1 MAKIRKSKIYWKP
14 SSSPHLV
21 GYKLY
26 WDVRG
31 DVNYDSEHAD
41 VGLRTEIV
49 LPDDLP
55 SFPLVNSDI
64 QIGITAVTDRGNE
77 SDMVKMSAS
86 FDFALPEAPSEI
98 ESQDMD
104 DFFFRGPADTS
115 ATDSEIEGPRQ
126 VEWSKEKSDSD
137 YV

>member
-14 SSSPHLV
+14 SSSHNLA

-26 WDVRG
+26 WDVGG
-31 DVNYDSEHAD
+31 DVNYESEHAD
-41 VGLRTEIV
+41 VGLRTEII

-55 SFPLVNSDI
+55 SFPLVNGDI

-86 FDFALPEAPSEI
+86 FDFALPEPPSEI
-98 ESQDMD
+98 ESQDME

-115 ATDSEIEGPRQ
+115 AIDSEIEGPGQ
-126 VEWSKEKSDSD
+126 VEWPKEKSDSD